1 MYILFYFVS
10 DSFRVIYMRT
20 ENFYAARTIKYNKY
34 TILYMYIYLQV
45 LYTSIYIC
53 MYYIFT
59 QYNTH
64 ISNKTKTLKTRAKAQ
79 TKCCS
84 DATMTSTTT

>member
-34 TILYMYIYLQV
+34 TILYMYMYIFASIIYIHIHMYVCIYLH
-45 LYTSIYIC
+45 
-53 MYYIFT
+53 
-59 QYNTH
+59 NT
-64 ISNKTKTLKTRAKAQ
+64 TPT
-79 TKCCS
+79 
-84 DATMTSTTT
+84 

>member
-53 MYYIFT
+53 MYVYIYT
-59 QYNTH
+59 IQHPHKQQNKNTENQ
-64 ISNKTKTLKTRAKAQ
+64 S
-79 TKCCS
+79 
-84 DATMTSTTT
+84 